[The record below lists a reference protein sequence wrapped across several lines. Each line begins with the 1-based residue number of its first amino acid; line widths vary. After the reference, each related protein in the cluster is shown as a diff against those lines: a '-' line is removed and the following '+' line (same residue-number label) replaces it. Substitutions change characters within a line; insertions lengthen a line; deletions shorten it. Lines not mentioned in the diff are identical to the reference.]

1 MKKLKKLIAVG
12 TTAALLAAPASAI
25 ADAHDAWAY
34 DNGVAYYDSYGTSCL
49 APSIALGVIAA
60 AAVIAVLVN
69 NSNEGANHSHFHCN

>member
-1 MKKLKKLIAVG
+1 MNKLKKLFAVG
-12 TTAALLAAPASAI
+12 AAATLLAAPASAM
-25 ADAHDAWAY
+25 ADAHDAYGY

-69 NSNEGANHSHFHCN
+69 NSNEGANHTHFHCN